1 MTTLTPTLTPGY
13 AMLEGVNGVVL
24 PADVAIQVF
33 ALLCQ
38 GEPVEYD
45 WSSKSHK
52 RRKDSTVTLRMFSVA
67 EYATLALNDEVKE

>member
-1 MTTLTPTLTPGY
+1 MTTPNPTLNPGY
-13 AMLEGVNGVVL
+13 AMLDGVGGVVL
-24 PADVAIQVF
+24 PVDIAVQVF
-33 ALLCQ
+33 TLICQ

-67 EYATLALNDEVKE
+67 EYATLALNDEAKE